1 MKERCRLIKDW
12 IEGLGTSQ
20 MAEWDQLPD
29 IGLYMDQVVAILER
43 QSGQYLQ
50 GEDVKAITPSMI
62 NNYVKD
68 GIIKRPVMKKYGREH
83 LADLLI
89 LNSAKQVLPISDIA
103 VLLRHMEDEVSTGE
117 KYSYYRA
124 LQQEACEGVA
134 ARMRQALD
142 NVGTECDERQLFIFA
157 SRLVLE
163 ANLLTSAAKMLLRDV
178 MRPSD
183 GAKEKKAPD
192 SKKRKGK

>member
-1 MKERCRLIKDW
+1 MKERCKLIRDW
-12 IEGLGTSQ
+12 MEGLGSSQ
-20 MAEWDQLPD
+20 LVEWDQLPD
-29 IGLYMDQVVAILER
+29 IGLYMDQVVTILER

-50 GEDVKAITPSMI
+50 GDDIKAITPSMV

-68 GIIKRPVMKKYGREH
+68 GTIKRPVLKKYGREH

-89 LNSAKQVLPISDIA
+89 LNSAKQVIPISDIA
-103 VLLRHMEDEVSTGE
+103 VLLRHMEDEVTTGE
-117 KYSYYRA
+117 KYTYYRA
-124 LQQEACEGVA
+124 LQREACESVA

-178 MRPSD
+178 MRP
-183 GAKEKKAPD
+183 KEGT
-192 SKKRKGK
+192 KGKTTADARMKKVK

>member
-20 MAEWDQLPD
+20 LAEWDQLPD
-29 IGLYMDQVVAILER
+29 IGLYMDQVVTILER
-43 QSGQYLQ
+43 QSGHYLQ

-134 ARMRQALD
+134 ARMKQALD

-178 MRPSD
+178 MRPSN
-183 GAKEKKAPD
+183 GAKERKAPD

>member
-20 MAEWDQLPD
+20 LAEWDQLPD
-29 IGLYMDQVVAILER
+29 IGLYMDQVVTILER
-43 QSGQYLQ
+43 QSGHYLQ

-83 LADLLI
+83 LADLFI

-142 NVGTECDERQLFIFA
+142 NVGTECDDRQLFIFA

-178 MRPSD
+178 MRPSN
-183 GAKEKKAPD
+183 GAKERKAPD

>member
-20 MAEWDQLPD
+20 LAEWDQLPD
-29 IGLYMDQVVAILER
+29 IGLYMDQVVTILER
-43 QSGQYLQ
+43 QSGHYLQ

-83 LADLLI
+83 LADLFI

-134 ARMRQALD
+134 ARMKQALD

-178 MRPSD
+178 MRPSN
-183 GAKEKKAPD
+183 GAKERKAPD

>member
-20 MAEWDQLPD
+20 LAEWDQLPD
-29 IGLYMDQVVAILER
+29 IGLYMDQVVTILER

-142 NVGTECDERQLFIFA
+142 NVGTECDDRQLFIFA

-178 MRPSD
+178 MRPSN
-183 GAKEKKAPD
+183 GAKERKAPD

>member
-20 MAEWDQLPD
+20 LAEWDQLPD
-29 IGLYMDQVVAILER
+29 IGLYMDQVVTILER

-83 LADLLI
+83 LADLFI

-142 NVGTECDERQLFIFA
+142 NVGTECDDRQLFIFA

-178 MRPSD
+178 MRPSN
-183 GAKEKKAPD
+183 GAKERKAPD

>member
-20 MAEWDQLPD
+20 LAEWDQLPD
-29 IGLYMDQVVAILER
+29 IGLYMDQVVTILER

-83 LADLLI
+83 LADLFI

-134 ARMRQALD
+134 ARMKQALD

-178 MRPSD
+178 MRPSN
-183 GAKEKKAPD
+183 GAKERKAPD

>member
-20 MAEWDQLPD
+20 LAEWDQLPD
-29 IGLYMDQVVAILER
+29 IGLYMDQVVTILER

>member
-20 MAEWDQLPD
+20 LAEWDQLPD
-29 IGLYMDQVVAILER
+29 IGLYMDQVVTILER

-142 NVGTECDERQLFIFA
+142 NVGTECDDRQLFIFA

-178 MRPSD
+178 MRRSN
-183 GAKEKKAPD
+183 GAKERKAPD